1 LDTKTVVMHSQS
13 YSGDVYNL
21 PNRWIFIQNG
31 LNFQPKLATYPQ
43 TPGGPDPALGGG
55 IYQVDNDSSQSS
67 TQANDPNVL
76 NHVYVS
82 QPPSD
87 QTTIGRVVPVVVM
100 LDASGQKDLK
110 TQGDKIV
117 ADALASVET
126 ISINTTPWPVGRFFD
141 IFYFIHSAL
150 PGDSRRRC
158 QAQNWEYDLFGGDTV
173 WSTNAVSFS

>member
-1 LDTKTVVMHSQS
+1 
-13 YSGDVYNL
+13 
-21 PNRWIFIQNG
+21 
-31 LNFQPKLATYPQ
+31 
-43 TPGGPDPALGGG
+43 
-55 IYQVDNDSSQSS
+55 
-67 TQANDPNVL
+67 
-76 NHVYVS
+76 
-82 QPPSD
+82 
-87 QTTIGRVVPVVVM
+87 M